1 MAAVSSVGT
10 AFTTGA
16 TAVSGIVTAISIGG
30 ISTAEIDVTSLAS
43 TFKTY
48 VMGTLDGGTVTV
60 TVNHNAGEV
69 PDLPVAGSATP
80 TSFVLRFGASGATG
94 PTFSF
99 DAYVQNLTTE
109 AAVDAVVSGTYT
121 LRISSTVTVA

>member
-10 AFTTGA
+10 AFTNNA
-16 TAVSGIVTAISIGG
+16 AAVSGIITAISIGG

-60 TVNHNAGEV
+60 SVNHDSGTA
-69 PDLPVAGSATP
+69 PDMPVAGNATP
-80 TSFVLRFGASGATG
+80 TAFTLRFGASGTG
-94 PTFSF
+94 PTFTF

-121 LRISSTVTVA
+121 LRISSNVTVA

>member
-10 AFTTGA
+10 SFTTGSA
-16 TAVSGIVTAISIGG
+16 AVSGIITAISIGG

-60 TVNHNAGEV
+60 TVNHDAGTV
-69 PDLPVAGSATP
+69 PDMPVAGSATP
-80 TSFVLRFGASGATG
+80 TSFVLRFGAASTG
-94 PTFSF
+94 PTFTF

-121 LRISSTVTVA
+121 LRISSNVTVA